1 MVRSMKM
8 ISLLAMHFSSG
19 GALVTRE
26 PASEHM
32 FSQIDVDGD
41 RLITVE
47 EAQNFYTGMQG
58 MTAAKAVERVSDILK
73 NFDLDGDGKFD
84 KDEYVSILSRLR
96 DDSTVLA
103 NGADQETADEAEAE
117 DEADDETED
126 QPPGMKSQFD
136 RVFRQS
142 DGNGDGKIDKT
153 ELKDLFS
160 KMRGSG
166 AHEAELSKMV
176 ENVFKNFDKNGDGLD
191 KDEYMAY
198 KQSQGSR

>member
-1 MVRSMKM
+1 
-8 ISLLAMHFSSG
+8 
-19 GALVTRE
+19 
-26 PASEHM
+26 M